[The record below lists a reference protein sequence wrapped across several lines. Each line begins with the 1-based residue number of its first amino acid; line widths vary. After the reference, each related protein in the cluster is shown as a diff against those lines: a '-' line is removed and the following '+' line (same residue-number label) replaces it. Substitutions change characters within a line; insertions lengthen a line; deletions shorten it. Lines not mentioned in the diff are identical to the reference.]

1 MASALGTLTIVE
13 GVKDPVGP
21 LFVDRCTLTGDADY
35 LTGGTVGLLAALR
48 AAKAMPDLEIVSLQG
63 EGDNGDF
70 RLEYDHD
77 ADGVRHGLPKEA
89 NYQYVYDRRRDIGA
103 GEARSAKMSLMAFFW
118 DKVNSKPRFALKGVS
133 RCFFTL

>member
-77 ADGVRHGLPKEA
+77 ADGVIVRILDTGVEALLHANHGGKTWGLT
-89 NYQYVYDRRRDIGA
+89 I
-103 GEARSAKMSLMAFFW
+103 
-118 DKVNSKPRFALKGVS
+118 VS
-133 RCFFTL
+133 H